1 MYRPEMVAE
10 GLSQLDFTEQG
21 LVWCE
26 EREQAISN
34 AVAAIGQ
41 QYKRVKQY
49 NLVGK
54 EWGQAVLALLV
65 MSNEALHGSQENAG
79 KQLSS
84 WRAVNAGK
92 YNCIIFVQL

>member
-1 MYRPEMVAE
+1 MVAE

-26 EREQAISN
+26 EREPAISN
-34 AVAAIGQ
+34 AVAAIGN
-41 QYKRVKQY
+41 QYKRVKQH
-49 NLVGK
+49 NSVGK
-54 EWGQAVLALLV
+54 EWGQAVLTLLG
-65 MSNEALHGSQENAG
+65 MSNEALHGTQENAG